1 MAEDRAP
8 NGTDPT
14 RLDGRVAVVT
24 GASRGMGAA
33 YVRRLGELG
42 ASVLMVDVDEQGGK
56 ALADELAEAGRRVRF
71 VSADVGEPEGWEAI
85 AAAAL
90 DSFGAVHV
98 LVNNA
103 GIVSHK
109 RISQTQREQWQRV
122 LTVNLT
128 GPFLG
133 MKVLAPHM
141 RDAGGGSIVNVSSAA
156 GLDHHPDPAY
166 TASKWGLRGVTK
178 AAAYELGPWGIRVNT
193 IHPGYFDTPMN
204 DFASEELI
212 SAKTALLALRRAGQ
226 PWEAAALVAFLASDA
241 AAFITGAE
249 IAIDGGWTAGSQ
261 CAEARRP
268 A

>member
-1 MAEDRAP
+1 MAE
-8 NGTDPT
+8 DPT

-24 GASRGMGAA
+24 GASKGMGAA
-33 YVRRLGELG
+33 HARRLGELG
-42 ASVLMVDVDEQGGK
+42 AKVVMVDVDETAGK
-56 ALADELAEAGRRVRF
+56 QLADELSDREVRF
-71 VSADVGEPEGWEAI
+71 VGADVSAPEGWEAV

-90 DSFGAVHV
+90 DAFGAVHV

-103 GIVSHK
+103 GVVNHA
-109 RISQTQREQWQRV
+109 RIAKTEREQWRRV
-122 LTVNLT
+122 LAVNLT

-133 MKVLAPHM
+133 MKVLAPLI

-156 GLDHHPDPAY
+156 GIDHHPDPSY
-166 TASKWGLRGVTK
+166 TATKWGLRGLTK
-178 AAAYELGPWGIRVNT
+178 AVAQELGPWGIRVNS

-204 DFASEELI
+204 DFASDELI
-212 SAKTALLALRRAGQ
+212 AAKTALLALSRAGQ

-249 IAIDGGWTAGSQ
+249 IAIDGGWTSGSQ
-261 CAEARRP
+261 CTEARRE